1 MAPEEPIVP
10 AALVTLIVVPWKD
23 PTPVNVPVAVKL
35 PPVWVEMVMEE
46 LNWKTPLLVGS
57 MQFVTVSVFPEV
69 EEPESEPGRLGT
81 TPVVALAELFEV
93 VGSVSAAVTV

>member
-1 MAPEEPIVP
+1 MKVPPVMAPEEPIVP

-69 EEPESEPGRLGT
+69 EEPE
-81 TPVVALAELFEV
+81 
-93 VGSVSAAVTV
+93 